1 MIDNKSGLILKR
13 ETFTFTFLN
22 SFLTKMFLYLVVSG
36 KVLSKH
42 EKNLFMTESILN
54 LKTSKP
60 LLCNNPLKLAVRHFL
75 SPSC

>member
-13 ETFTFTFLN
+13 ETFTLTFLN

-42 EKNLFMTESILN
+42 
-54 LKTSKP
+54 
-60 LLCNNPLKLAVRHFL
+60 
-75 SPSC
+75 